1 MHGGLLCVYV
11 CMCWV
16 LLVHT
21 EWRGRMINRS
31 GVRRAVVENEAGGVK
46 MWTKCGPL
54 EKGMANPFNIVALIT
69 P

>member
-1 MHGGLLCVYV
+1 
-11 CMCWV
+11 
-16 LLVHT
+16 
-21 EWRGRMINRS
+21 MINRS